1 MATLVDPET
10 GEVLEPTELESRAG
24 IPSLAWLQARRRQ
37 IIEANARLI
46 AMHGPFGHHDDH
58 RKRMVE
64 CQKTRVRLEL
74 GSQGQKV
81 TEAMI
86 DQAGYAT
93 DAYGA
98 FLDTALEEKV
108 RYLKVKDELDAIEEQ
123 IRSREIELQ
132 SYNKEI
138 GLSR

>member
-1 MATLVDPET
+1 MTALADAD
-10 GEVLEPTELESRAG
+10 GVLIEGTELESRAG
-24 IPSLAWLQARRRQ
+24 IPSLAALQARRRQ
-37 IIEANARLI
+37 IIEENAHLI

-64 CQKTRVRLEL
+64 CQKTRVRMDLA
-74 GSQGQKV
+74 GQKV
-81 TEAMI
+81 TEALI
-86 DQAGYAT
+86 EQSGYASE
-93 DAYGA
+93 AYGR
-98 FLDTALEEKV
+98 FLDNALEEKV
-108 RYLKVKDELDAIEEQ
+108 QYLKVRDELDAIEEQ